1 MPSRLS
7 NGRTLPLISLQSVE
21 HSIPLPSYPGC
32 TPPTS
37 CPQKKEEALRLC
49 KQQPDPSIISTASV
63 TNPNTAPL
71 GQLQRKITLSQTDTA
86 QTQNN
91 SKPAVPK
98 SQGLTTLFHCTD
110 FSTELTQ
117 SQGSPQTPHLGLSSW
132 LEAEPVS
139 TFPLTHTCQLHAPS
153 RQHHCIHH
161 SNKHFYIMELP
172 GIRTKHKSKSQQ
184 PARFARWL
192 QLKHSAANHPELGAP
207 GLRAPR
213 GSSGTRAASK
223 PAASPAGTLWW
234 KPSFSSSELHAV
246 LCYFLTPSLGI

>member
-7 NGRTLPLISLQSVE
+7 NGRTLPLISLQSME

-63 TNPNTAPL
+63 TIPNTAPL

-117 SQGSPQTPHLGLSSW
+117 SQGSLQTPHLGLSSW

-153 RQHHCIHH
+153 RQH
-161 SNKHFYIMELP
+161 SPLQQTFLYYGVAWDKNKAQKQITAACTFRKMTPAEAFSCQSPRAGCTWAESSQRELRDK
-172 GIRTKHKSKSQQ
+172 GCKQTSCQ
-184 PARFARWL
+184 PCRDTLVETQL
-192 QLKHSAANHPELGAP
+192 QLQ
-207 GLRAPR
+207 
-213 GSSGTRAASK
+213 
-223 PAASPAGTLWW
+223 
-234 KPSFSSSELHAV
+234 
-246 LCYFLTPSLGI
+246 